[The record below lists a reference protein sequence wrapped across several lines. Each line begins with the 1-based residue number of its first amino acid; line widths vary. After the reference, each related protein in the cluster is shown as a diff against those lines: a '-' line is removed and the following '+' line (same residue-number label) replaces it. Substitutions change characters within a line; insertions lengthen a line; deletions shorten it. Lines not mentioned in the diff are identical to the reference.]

1 MAESLR
7 SPVANATADASRT
20 RWYACYTRA
29 RHEKRVDEQ
38 LRERGIDSYLP
49 LVPRL
54 RQWKDRR
61 KVVDWP
67 LFPSYVFGRF
77 ALLDAH
83 RVLSIPG
90 VSTIVRLNGRP
101 VPVPEE
107 ELENVRLFAK
117 ALRGG
122 ESELERRPF
131 MEEGQ
136 WVEVLDGPFRGVRGV
151 VVQRRGRRRVLIG
164 VKAIGQGLEVN
175 VDTGALRPIPSP

>member
-1 MAESLR
+1 MEGPAEGRRLAALSVVRVR
-7 SPVANATADASRT
+7 SVCAPRRASGAEHPR
-20 RWYACYTRA
+20 RLDDRA
-29 RHEKRVDEQ
+29 PE
-38 LRERGIDSYLP
+38 
-49 LVPRL
+49 
-54 RQWKDRR
+54 
-61 KVVDWP
+61 
-67 LFPSYVFGRF
+67 
-77 ALLDAH
+77 
-83 RVLSIPG
+83 
-90 VSTIVRLNGRP
+90 RP
-101 VPVPEE
+101 VPVPED